1 MSDTPARNT
10 RSSGPTMDEFRALE
24 SGQAT
29 LGQNLNDQ
37 LATLRNKQ
45 ASDMDEVRAQ
55 IHSVSTEQ
63 NARFDELQTSINTI
77 LRLQGRSSSTDDT
90 SSTAPQVSQPATADT
105 PSVVPATSSPEA
117 PSSTSRPVEMEPSA
131 SATGGGVATVSA
143 VPTKQ
148 TYNIKSDD
156 ISTFDGTPENLE
168 LFLARVQAVRFA
180 ENDASWDRAVL
191 RAIPLAL
198 RGRAAIW
205 HSTLTDRQRSNLFRI
220 DSWFEALRENFS
232 PHPAIVRRQARE
244 RAWEYEVEDILGYVF
259 AKVALL
265 KVAYPGLKEGEVV
278 QEVAERL
285 PVEIQMLLRQPHEH
299 QPSLVKFRAELRVQE
314 VFWRRSN
321 LFRIDSWFEA
331 LRENF
336 SPHPAIVR
344 RQARERAWEYEVED
358 ILGYVFA
365 KVALLKVAYP
375 GLKEGEVV
383 QEVAERL
390 PVEIQMLLRQP
401 HEHQPSL
408 VKFRA
413 ELRVQEVFWRVRYN
427 RPLVTATGEES
438 ESTPS
443 KKRTSTFAELVAP
456 STLAMTPASPSFARG
471 SVAQRRGK
479 PYSED
484 FDPSRIGQ
492 GKSPRTG
499 KDTMFYRVP
508 DTADTI
514 WCERPCRRCGANH
527 FDFAHEHFTTRPQVR
542 FAEEEEDDGYPAA
555 SYAAESNDHGD
566 SQSF

>member
-77 LRLQGRSSSTDDT
+77 LRLQGRSSNTDDT

-105 PSVVPATSSPEA
+105 PSVVPATSSTEA
-117 PSSTSRPVEMEPSA
+117 PSSTSRPVEMESSA

-205 HSTLTDRQRSNLFRI
+205 HSTLTDRQ
-220 DSWFEALRENFS
+220 
-232 PHPAIVRRQARE
+232 
-244 RAWEYEVEDILGYVF
+244 
-259 AKVALL
+259 
-265 KVAYPGLKEGEVV
+265 
-278 QEVAERL
+278 
-285 PVEIQMLLRQPHEH
+285 
-299 QPSLVKFRAELRVQE
+299 
-314 VFWRRSN
+314 RSN

-555 SYAAESNDHGD
+555 SYAAESNDRGD